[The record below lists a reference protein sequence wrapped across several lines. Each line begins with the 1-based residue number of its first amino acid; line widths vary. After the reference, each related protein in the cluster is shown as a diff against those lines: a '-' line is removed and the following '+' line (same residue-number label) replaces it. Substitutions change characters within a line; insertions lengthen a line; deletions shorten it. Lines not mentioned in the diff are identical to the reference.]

1 MGMMRPYETKTE
13 TTMDFRITGLPATA
27 FRKYFAMS
35 AAELETRHAVRRIVD
50 EKPGAPCRVGLV
62 DAEPG
67 EEVLLVNFEHLPVD
81 SPYRSR
87 HAIYVR
93 GLAVET
99 FDRVNEVPPA
109 LRPRLL
115 AVRAFDARHMMIGC
129 DIAEGAIVEPL
140 IGRLLA
146 NPEAAYLHVHFARAG
161 CYAARVTRCDA

>member
-1 MGMMRPYETKTE
+1 
-13 TTMDFRITGLPATA
+13 MDFRITGLPAA
-27 FRKYFAMS
+27 PFRHYFALTDTEL
-35 AAELETRHAVRRIVD
+35 AASNAVRRVVD
-50 EKPGAPCRVGLV
+50 AKPGAPCRVGLV

-67 EEVLLVNFEHLPVD
+67 EEVLLVNFEHLPVN

-93 GLAVET
+93 RFATET

-109 LRPRLL
+109 LRARLL

-129 DIAEGAIVEPL
+129 DVAEGSVVEPL

-146 NPEAAYLHVHFARAG
+146 NPEAEYLHVHFARAG
-161 CYAARVTRCDA
+161 CYAARVTRA